1 MRRADQVSMRSPL
14 VRTLIAVLAASALI
28 AAPAVAAD
36 DPPAE
41 PDVTLAQEAADEA
54 AEAAE
59 EAADSAPGSVADVV
73 DPTSDPC
80 NDAAT
85 PDGDDGPPVAPED
98 DPCADASASDTRAG
112 AGTATAGSRAGSAR
126 GATKRLSL
134 SIPLLLKR
142 GYATVGA
149 VKPSAAGV
157 VVQEL
162 TVAAHGKAKARRI
175 ARVRRVVKRSGR
187 VTLHVAISKPG
198 RKVLRGARTT
208 LKATLRT
215 TITLRSGRST
225 TTRRA
230 VLLVPGRRR

>member
-1 MRRADQVSMRSPL
+1 MSSSL
-14 VRTLIAVLAASALI
+14 VRTLIVALAASALI

-36 DPPAE
+36 DSPAE
-41 PDVTLAQEAADEA
+41 PEVTLAQEAADEA

-59 EAADSAPGSVADVV
+59 EEAASAPGSVV

-98 DPCADASASDTRAG
+98 DPCVNASASDTRAR
-112 AGTATAGSRAGSAR
+112 AGTATAGSRPASGKGAG
-126 GATKRLSL
+126 KPISL
-134 SIPLLLKR
+134 SILLLLKR
-142 GYATVGA
+142 GYASVGA

-157 VVQEL
+157 VVQKL
-162 TVAAHGKAKARRI
+162 TVAARGKAKARRI
-175 ARVRRVVKRSGR
+175 ARVRRVVTRSGR
-187 VTLHVAISKPG
+187 VTLHVAVSKPG